1 MPQLSSEMQWLV
13 EAQSKD
19 YSRPAPKDS
28 EKIKLS
34 QLVSKLGFFYEK
46 IRNAVDYNDEHLIRR
61 NSLKRFLRRQIFFI
75 QEKDAFKISQ
85 ALIFEFIRATYLPND
100 SLPETVIEEIAKP
113 IEKYLAIF
121 NFINI
126 NAYTQK
132 NKLSEWAIDLAACEI
147 DEKLFPIDK
156 ELAMINFMYSQ
167 MVSSISFIQTN
178 IDEKE
183 RNLQIYLAVLK
194 TIGKADKNILY
205 YRLLKLYIPDWN
217 DLSPDAIMDFCQNL
231 TSIKG
236 KMDAHLSHPITFQLF
251 QMIKRQSV
259 FFIILKE
266 IIEKNQDSAESLND
280 EVGLTQQVQET
291 CQSNYQRIRSRL
303 IGSIIRVIIYILL
316 TKTVLAFILEVPY
329 DLFVVKSINFKA
341 LAINV
346 IFHPTLMFIIAMTIK
361 VPGPKNTQI
370 IIDQIKKIVYGE
382 ERKIVFKQKKLM
394 NKGSV
399 TYFVFNVI
407 YLIMFMVSFGIIV
420 YALILLD
427 FNLLS
432 SLLFIFFLTLVSFLG
447 FRLRN
452 LANQFLVIPRK
463 DNLRNFLIDFLT
475 LPIVR
480 VGRVLS
486 ANFSKINIFIY
497 ILDFI
502 IETPFK
508 MLVEFLEKATSFIRE
523 KRDEISD

>member
-13 EAQSKD
+13 ETYHKD
-19 YSRPAPKDS
+19 YSRPTPKDS

-46 IRNAVDYNDEHLIRR
+46 FRNAIDYNDEHLIRR

-75 QEKDAFKISQ
+75 QEKDAIKISQ

-100 SLPETVIEEIAKP
+100 TLPETVIEEIAKP

-121 NFINI
+121 NFINT
-126 NAYTQK
+126 NNYPKK
-132 NKLSEWAIDLAACEI
+132 NKLSEWAIDIASCEI

-167 MVSSISFIQTN
+167 MINSISFVQTK

-183 RNLQIYLAVLK
+183 RNLQIYLGVLK
-194 TIGKADKNILY
+194 TIGKSDKTKLY

-217 DLSPDAIMDFCQNL
+217 DLDANGILDFCQNL
-231 TSIKG
+231 ISIKA
-236 KMDAHLSHPITFQLF
+236 KMDSHLSHPIAFQLY
-251 QMIKRQSV
+251 QNIKRQSV
-259 FFIILKE
+259 FFTILNE
-266 IIEKNQDSAESLND
+266 IIEKNKDAVEILND
-280 EVGLTQQVQET
+280 EARLTQQIQET
-291 CQSNYQRIRSRL
+291 CQNNYHRIRSRL

-329 DLFVVKSINFKA
+329 DLLVVKELNVRA

-346 IFHPTLMFIIAMTIK
+346 IFHPMLMFIVAMTIR

-382 ERKIVFKQKKLM
+382 ERKLVFKQKKIM

-399 TYFVFNVI
+399 SYILFNTI
-407 YLIMFMVSFGIIV
+407 YLIMFLISFGIIV
-420 YALILLD
+420 YILMLLD

-463 DNLRNFLIDFLT
+463 DNLRNFLVDFLT

-480 VGRVLS
+480 VGRLIS

-523 KRDEISD
+523 KRDEISE